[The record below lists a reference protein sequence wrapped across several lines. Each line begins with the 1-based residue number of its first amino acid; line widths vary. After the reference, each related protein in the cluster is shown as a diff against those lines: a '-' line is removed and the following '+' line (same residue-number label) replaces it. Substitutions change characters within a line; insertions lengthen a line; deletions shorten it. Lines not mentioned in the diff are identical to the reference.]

1 MDLYKNAIVIKSKP
15 KVNPTPAK
23 KPEPET
29 PAKKS
34 DPGTPA
40 KKSEEPDKE
49 TEKAQQASSADIQK
63 ILAKEQ
69 VLEDLLKQQ
78 QQQRQTS
85 PETNDDEQ
93 NVAVDFFIKMV
104 KTYFALV
111 IKFGDTVA
119 NTVIRM
125 ALPAQ
130 LAEPIISDTPL
141 NLGDLVKT
149 ADRVNQVLAHP
160 DFKSQLRA
168 MVENTSNAVNPQI
181 KLLLNKMADV
191 ILDVAGKTGS
201 KLASTA
207 AISLSAFPPL
217 AVAFDI
223 ANLVSVGINAVSSGI
238 NLVSTTANSG
248 VKVMNA
254 FNSTPG
260 IDMNGLM
267 SKTQEPSKKQV
278 PPSKPKQKGGKKTKQ
293 QQPKKRHKRT
303 KRHHR

>member
-1 MDLYKNAIVIKSKP
+1 
-15 KVNPTPAK
+15 
-23 KPEPET
+23 
-29 PAKKS
+29 
-34 DPGTPA
+34 
-40 KKSEEPDKE
+40 
-49 TEKAQQASSADIQK
+49 
-63 ILAKEQ
+63 
-69 VLEDLLKQQ
+69 
-78 QQQRQTS
+78 
-85 PETNDDEQ
+85 
-93 NVAVDFFIKMV
+93 
-104 KTYFALV
+104 
-111 IKFGDTVA
+111 
-119 NTVIRM
+119 
-125 ALPAQ
+125 
-130 LAEPIISDTPL
+130 
-141 NLGDLVKT
+141 
-149 ADRVNQVLAHP
+149 
-160 DFKSQLRA
+160 

-267 SKTQEPSKKQV
+267 SKTQAPKPA
-278 PPSKPKQKGGKKTKQ
+278 PPTKPKQKGGKKTKH
-293 QQPKKRHKRT
+293 QPKKRNKRT
-303 KRHHR
+303 KRRR

>member
-15 KVNPTPAK
+15 KANPIPAK
-23 KPEPET
+23 KPEPGT
-29 PAKKS
+29 PAKKTE
-34 DPGTPA
+34 PGTPA

-49 TEKAQQASSADIQK
+49 TEKTQQASSADIQK

-160 DFKSQLRA
+160 DFKSQLRQIDIDYTNKDERNIQKITYLFNNILA
-168 MVENTSNAVNPQI
+168 NNPKMI
-181 KLLLNKMADV
+181 VPGNKEY
-191 ILDVAGKTGS
+191 LFK
-201 KLASTA
+201 
-207 AISLSAFPPL
+207 
-217 AVAFDI
+217 
-223 ANLVSVGINAVSSGI
+223 
-238 NLVSTTANSG
+238 
-248 VKVMNA
+248 
-254 FNSTPG
+254 
-260 IDMNGLM
+260 
-267 SKTQEPSKKQV
+267 
-278 PPSKPKQKGGKKTKQ
+278 
-293 QQPKKRHKRT
+293 
-303 KRHHR
+303 